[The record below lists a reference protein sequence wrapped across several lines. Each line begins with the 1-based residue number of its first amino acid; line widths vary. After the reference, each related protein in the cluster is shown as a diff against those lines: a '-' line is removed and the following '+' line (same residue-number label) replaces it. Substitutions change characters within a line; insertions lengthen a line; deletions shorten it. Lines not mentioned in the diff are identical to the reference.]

1 MDIVTLTL
9 AKNYSNKVG
18 STIQGT
24 SYDYDTG
31 KLTFNTAD
39 GDWSV
44 KVNNGM
50 NATYKQTLDNV
61 KYDATDVKPKTIEIT
76 FKNITDVLGMEIPNE
91 AILDVFNITLTNFLF
106 SIPSKNS
113 YIVRYFTVNR

>member
-1 MDIVTLTL
+1 MDIITLTL
-9 AKNYSNKVG
+9 AKAYSNKVG

-31 KLTFNTAD
+31 KLTFNTTD

-44 KVNNGM
+44 PVNNGM

-61 KYDATDVKPKTIEIT
+61 VYNTAEDKLEVNGVEVLTKDDVEDE
-76 FKNITDVLGMEIPNE
+76 NIDFGGMFP
-91 AILDVFNITLTNFLF
+91 
-106 SIPSKNS
+106 
-113 YIVRYFTVNR
+113 

>member
-1 MDIVTLTL
+1 MDIVTLAL

-61 KYDATDVKPKTIEIT
+61 KYDATDNKLKINGTIVIT
-76 FKNITDVLGMEIPNE
+76 QDDIATENID
-91 AILDVFNITLTNFLF
+91 F
-106 SIPSKNS
+106 SNM
-113 YIVRYFTVNR
+113 F